1 MTYLLTISDYLVTIV
16 LSVLL
21 TLEKNND
28 APLSNDFFQHGTWAR
43 LDAAMRN
50 HFILH
55 FLHDRFACIV
65 HAGRPDISSPRTL
78 FSAFTKAVYSTP

>member
-43 LDAAMRN
+43 LDAAMRSVS
-50 HFILH
+50 FS
-55 FLHDRFACIV
+55 FYFALL
-65 HAGRPDISSPRTL
+65 ARPLCVYRTCR
-78 FSAFTKAVYSTP
+78 